1 MTSTELLKEV
11 RTITQNN
18 LEVLKKKFSHLS
30 KEQKNWKATEHAWNV
45 QEIFAHLNQY
55 ALFYHHAFLSRI
67 SKTRFTEPKELY
79 QSSPLGRSAWKSMK
93 LGNAKNVKRKFNSA
107 RNYNPTIEPSFLH
120 ENDIQLFENG
130 QKDLLEI
137 IEKAASVNIR
147 KVKVPISMSKIIKLR
162 LGDALLFVAY
172 HNERHVQQA
181 LNVLSHQNF
190 PKK

>member
-1 MTSTELLKEV
+1 M
-11 RTITQNN
+11 
-18 LEVLKKKFSHLS
+18 
-30 KEQKNWKATEHAWNV
+30 
-45 QEIFAHLNQY
+45 
-55 ALFYHHAFLSRI
+55 
-67 SKTRFTEPKELY
+67 
-79 QSSPLGRSAWKSMK
+79 
-93 LGNAKNVKRKFNSA
+93 
-107 RNYNPTIEPSFLH
+107 LH

-181 LNVLSHQNF
+181 LNVLAHQNF

>member
-1 MTSTELLKEV
+1 MTSTDLLKEV

-18 LEVLKKKFSHLS
+18 LEVLKKKFMHLS
-30 KEQKNWKATEHAWNV
+30 NEQKNWKPSENAWNV

-55 ALFYHHAFLSRI
+55 ANFYHDTFLNRI
-67 SKTRFTEPKELY
+67 NKTRFRDFKELY
-79 QSSPLGRSAWKSMK
+79 QSSPLGRSAWNSMK
-93 LGNAKNVKRKFNSA
+93 LGNAKNVKRKFKAA
-107 RNYNPTIEPSFLH
+107 RNYNPSIDASLLH

-137 IEKAASVNIR
+137 IDKANTVNIR

-162 LGDALLFVAY
+162 LGDALLFVVY
-172 HNERHVQQA
+172 HNERHLQQA
-181 LNVLSHQNF
+181 IHVLSHQNF

>member
-1 MTSTELLKEV
+1 MTSTDLLKEV

-18 LEVLKKKFSHLS
+18 VEVLRKKFMHLS
-30 KEQKNWKATEHAWNV
+30 KEQKNWKPSEHAWNV

-55 ALFYHHAFLSRI
+55 ANFYHDAFLNRI
-67 SKTRFTEPKELY
+67 NKTRFREFKELY
-79 QSSPLGRSAWKSMK
+79 QSSPLGRSAWNSMK
-93 LGNAKNVKRKFNSA
+93 LGNAKNVKRKFNAA
-107 RNYNPTIEPSFLH
+107 RNYNPTFEASLLH

-137 IEKAASVNIR
+137 IDQANTVNIR

-162 LGDALLFVAY
+162 LGDALLFVVY

-181 LNVLSHQNF
+181 INVLSHQNF

>member
-1 MTSTELLKEV
+1 MTSTDLLKEV

-18 LEVLKKKFSHLS
+18 LDVLKKKFMHLS
-30 KEQKNWKATEHAWNV
+30 NEQKNWKPSEYAWNV

-55 ALFYHHAFLSRI
+55 ATFYHDAFLNRI
-67 SKTRFTEPKELY
+67 NKTRFKEPKELY
-79 QSSPLGRSAWKSMK
+79 QSSPLGRSAWNSMK
-93 LGNAKNVKRKFNSA
+93 LGNAKNVKRKFKAA
-107 RNYNPTIEPSFLH
+107 RNYNPTFEASLVH

-137 IEKAASVNIR
+137 IDKANNVNIR

-162 LGDALLFVAY
+162 LGDALLFVVY